1 MLLRAK
7 INDHP
12 KLKKYFKILTI
23 KDIIPD
29 QYRQSGLSEYYHP
42 ELGWQRLE
50 TAWAND
56 EFVLD
61 PTKINLHIG
70 NTGVDGDTFKNKY
83 LMDQF
88 HIQINKTSRNSVLFM
103 TNIGTTRSSVSY
115 LISALLKIA
124 EQIDLQFDSLNPEE
138 NRILQDKIY
147 SLTEQAPPLP
157 DFSHFHDSFR
167 AVAGIPGGR
176 IREAYFL
183 AYNEQKCEYV
193 RLNKCR
199 KMMDS
204 GRQLVS
210 AAFVIPYPPGF
221 PVLVPGQVMTL
232 EILDFL
238 IALDVKEIH
247 GYRPELGLRIFTESA
262 LNRHQSGTALMGAAA
277 AMGGM
282 RTEKKS
288 KTTIQKS

>member
-1 MLLRAK
+1 
-7 INDHP
+7 
-12 KLKKYFKILTI
+12 
-23 KDIIPD
+23 
-29 QYRQSGLSEYYHP
+29 
-42 ELGWQRLE
+42 
-50 TAWAND
+50 
-56 EFVLD
+56 
-61 PTKINLHIG
+61 
-70 NTGVDGDTFKNKY
+70 
-83 LMDQF
+83 
-88 HIQINKTSRNSVLFM
+88 
-103 TNIGTTRSSVSY
+103 
-115 LISALLKIA
+115 
-124 EQIDLQFDSLNPEE
+124 
-138 NRILQDKIY
+138 
-147 SLTEQAPPLP
+147 
-157 DFSHFHDSFR
+157 
-167 AVAGIPGGR
+167 
-176 IREAYFL
+176 
-183 AYNEQKCEYV
+183 
-193 RLNKCR
+193 
-199 KMMDS
+199 MMDS

>member
-1 MLLRAK
+1 M
-7 INDHP
+7 
-12 KLKKYFKILTI
+12 
-23 KDIIPD
+23 PD
-29 QYRQSGLSEYYHP
+29 YHP
-42 ELGWQRLE
+42 DKGWQRLE
-50 TAWAND
+50 NAWTND

-61 PTKINLHIG
+61 PTKINVHIG

-115 LISALLKIA
+115 LISSLIKISEQLDA
-124 EQIDLQFDSLNPEE
+124 EFDSLNAEE

-157 DFSHFHDSFR
+157 DFSYFHDSFR

-176 IREAYFL
+176 MREAYFL
-183 AYNEQKCEYV
+183 AYQENKCEYAK
-193 RLNKCR
+193 LSACKGL
-199 KMMDS
+199 MEQ

-210 AAFVIPYPPGF
+210 SAFIIPYPPGF
-221 PVLVPGQVMTL
+221 PVLVPGQVMTTG
-232 EILDFL
+232 ILDFL
-238 IALDVKEIH
+238 QALDVKEIH
-247 GYRPELGLRIFTESA
+247 GYRPELGLRIFTEAA

-277 AMGGM
+277 SMSGMGGVGNG
-282 RTEKKS
+282 KKKKPAPS
-288 KTTIQKS
+288 KK